1 MQPRADNFRRRCLLG
16 ISLDCSSRRA
26 CQIAT
31 SATSWHDHHLYVRAA
46 RKYEEAFAGTTLEGE
61 QGMDDADNWTWPV
74 RPTGPAEFDE
84 MMVSVNRHLAVH
96 NLKVHQRAVHAS
108 RLISIALGYGGV
120 PIFGTRIDRGEPFSP
135 ADTLQRVFEWY
146 RENYGE
152 RNKVD
157 PSPGAVVMNHHNT
170 YWRLKIPMVRGSIP
184 LIIDRDLSVGNVE
197 GVFRGPAPPRNV
209 LLQVEHLTQAHASR
223 LSDDDLSYIWSEFR
237 QGWDAVSCL
246 TDLRGH
252 ELFNQARG
260 DYAQSVETL
269 LDARTLSKARWDT
282 AQCAE
287 KIFKGLLA
295 RAGHSFPTS
304 GGKGHDIAHL
314 GVLMKQHFG
323 LELSKGSL
331 TAIHCPPM
339 VRYGEMN
346 VDPNEAWTSHKEL
359 LSVLRSISA
368 AGLDQLS

>member
-1 MQPRADNFRRRCLLG
+1 MD
-16 ISLDCSSRRA
+16 
-26 CQIAT
+26 
-31 SATSWHDHHLYVRAA
+31 V
-46 RKYEEAFAGTTLEGE
+46 EG
-61 QGMDDADNWTWPV
+61 NWTWPV
-74 RPTGPAEFDE
+74 RPTDAAEFDD
-84 MMVSVNRHLAVH
+84 MMVSVDRHLAVH
-96 NLKVHQRAVHAS
+96 NLKLHQRAIYAS
-108 RLISIALGYGGV
+108 RLVSIALGYNGV
-120 PIFGTRIDRGEPFSP
+120 PILGAHIDRGAPFSP

-152 RNKVD
+152 RNKVNF
-157 PSPGAVVMNHHNT
+157 SPGSVVMNLHAT
-170 YWRLKIPMVRGSIP
+170 YWRLKMPFVRGSIP
-184 LIIDRDLSVGNVE
+184 LIIDRDLTLGNGE
-197 GVFRGPAPPRNV
+197 GVYRGPAPPRNV
-209 LLQVEHLTQAHASR
+209 LLQVENLTQAYATR
-223 LSDDDLSYIWSEFR
+223 LSDDELSYIWSEFH

-295 RAGHSFPTS
+295 RAGHGFPTS
-304 GGKGHDIAHL
+304 RGKGHDIAHL
-314 GVLMKQHFG
+314 GGLMKQHFG
-323 LELSKGSL
+323 LNISTGSL
-331 TAIHCPPM
+331 AAIHCPPM